1 MKVFTWAVSLFLGLL
16 QLSAC
21 GLLSSNGGAS
31 RLNEPVPEGIAEAS
45 GTIQGRNGT
54 QMAGSVVIL
63 RVDGGSSRT
72 IRLEGLTTDFRGS
85 VYMTL
90 ESGGQVAF
98 QSILRASAGNQN
110 YPTGLSQTQSW
121 TSVTFRNGQDAINS
135 LILGQALLTPLQQ
148 NPPVIPQ

>member
-1 MKVFTWAVSLFLGLL
+1 
-16 QLSAC
+16 
-21 GLLSSNGGAS
+21 
-31 RLNEPVPEGIAEAS
+31 
-45 GTIQGRNGT
+45 
-54 QMAGSVVIL
+54 MAGSVVIL